1 MRNTVTK
8 KESPFAKLYFMP
20 RIFKMLF
27 AFFVFFA
34 LSIAGI
40 IFLHMRSL
48 VELREVS
55 LKKVQLESE
64 ISQGITSKGQI
75 VYLSKDTE
83 VEKAEYEKTL
93 KAFPPQSK
101 VNDLLVDITKLGT
114 SYGLKFLYFKPVA
127 AINMGYYAGIPV
139 NIAVVG
145 QFHQL
150 GNFLSGIANL
160 PGTVVVVDPFTISR
174 DAKGGNLL
182 TLQFTATIYHT
193 LATSSEI
200 KA

>member
-1 MRNTVTK
+1 MRNPVAK
-8 KESPFAKLYFMP
+8 KESPLEKLYLMP

-27 AFFVFFA
+27 AFFIFFA
-34 LSIAGI
+34 LTIAG
-40 IFLHMRSL
+40 FFYLQVRSL

-83 VEKAEYEKTL
+83 IEKAEYEKTL
-93 KAFPPQSK
+93 KDFPPASK
-101 VNDLLVDITKLGT
+101 VNDLLADITKLGT
-114 SYGLKFLYFKPVA
+114 SHGLKFLYFKPEVA
-127 AINMGYYAGIPV
+127 VNSEYYASIPV
-139 NIAVVG
+139 NISVVG
-145 QFHQL
+145 KFHQL
-150 GNFLSGIANL
+150 GSFLSGIANL
-160 PGTVVVVDPFTISR
+160 PGTVVVVNPFTISR

-193 LATSSEI
+193 LTTSSEI
-200 KA
+200 KT

>member
-1 MRNTVTK
+1 MRNPVVK
-8 KESPFAKLYFMP
+8 KESPLAKLYLMP

-27 AFFVFFA
+27 AFFVF
-34 LSIAGI
+34 LVLTVAGF

-64 ISQGITSKGQI
+64 ISQGVTSKGQI

-83 VEKAEYEKTL
+83 LEKAEYEKIL
-93 KAFPPQSK
+93 KEFPPESK
-101 VNDLLVDITKLGT
+101 VNDLLADITKLGT
-114 SYGLKFLYFKPVA
+114 SYGLKFLYFKPSATV
-127 AINMGYYAGIPV
+127 NNGYYAGIPV
-139 NIAVVG
+139 NISVVG
-145 QFHQL
+145 KFHQL

-160 PGTVVVVDPFTISR
+160 PGTVVVVNPFAMER

-193 LATSSEI
+193 LPTSLDI
-200 KA
+200 KT

>member
-1 MRNTVTK
+1 MRNPIAK
-8 KESPFAKLYFMP
+8 KESPLAKLYLMP

-27 AFFVFFA
+27 AFFIFFG
-34 LSIAGI
+34 LSIAGFM
-40 IFLHMRSL
+40 FLHMRSL

-83 VEKAEYEKTL
+83 IEKAEYEKTL
-93 KAFPPQSK
+93 KDFPPASK
-101 VNDLLVDITKLGT
+101 VNDLLADITKLGT
-114 SYGLKFLYFKPVA
+114 SYGLKFLYFKPEA
-127 AINMGYYAGIPV
+127 AVSREYYAGIPV
-139 NIAVVG
+139 NISVVG
-145 QFHQL
+145 KFHQL

-160 PGTVVVVDPFTISR
+160 PGTVVVVNPFTISR
-174 DAKGGNLL
+174 DAKGSNLL

-193 LATSSEI
+193 LTTSSDI